1 MLKIGSRVKFISEE
15 ITYWFYFTGWRD
27 TNFNQN
33 KKQIIIDINPSLVI
47 SIHTL
52 NNHNNYIVGLLHPKD
67 GIFYIEFDK
76 NLNIIDSKYIIEI
89 L

>member
-15 ITYWFYFTGWRD
+15 ITYWFYFNGWRD
-27 TNFNQN
+27 TNFNRN
-33 KKQIIIDINPSLVI
+33 KKYIIVDINPSLVI

-67 GIFYIEFDK
+67 GIFYIELDGDK
-76 NLNIIDSKYIIEI
+76 VCDTNYVVKSI
-89 L
+89 